1 MKYGKVSWILP
12 LSLLIT
18 AAAGLAVYNAGALQK
33 ALTEKDPPASPAL
46 VERSVR
52 SILELPTY
60 EHIYHNIIYIG
71 EEARFLWIKH
81 LDKRLLF
88 SIDIT
93 VQAGIDLTK
102 GVTVTPAAAGGMRI
116 GLPPPEILLVDAEES
131 SIRQYISRE
140 FGGRFSRLEFY
151 DEIDHSKEQT
161 LQDALENGILDISA
175 ARAQALV
182 ENILS
187 SLEIDGGY
195 VYFRDPKEED

>member
-1 MKYGKVSWILP
+1 M
-12 LSLLIT
+12 
-18 AAAGLAVYNAGALQK
+18 AAYNAGALERAVTK
-33 ALTEKDPPASPAL
+33 RKTPSSPAL
-46 VERSVR
+46 IERSVQ

-102 GVTVTPAAAGGMRI
+102 GITVSPTPSGGMRI
-116 GLPPPEILLVDAEES
+116 GLPPPEILLVDADES

-151 DEIDHSKEQT
+151 DEIDHSKKQT
-161 LQDALENGILDISA
+161 VQDALESGILDISA
-175 ARAQALV
+175 ARAHTLV
-182 ENILS
+182 KNLLS
-187 SLEIDGGY
+187 SLGIDGGD
-195 VYFRDPKEED
+195 VYFRSTEEGE